1 MNTSD
6 KGSKMPSL
14 IKVMLFVA
22 LFTAIALLTM
32 FQPIWANIPLNI
44 IIPILLLIFMRM
56 VFFERMKHTTLIC
69 MRLLVVVTIFGLFL
83 GETCVKIVLVLWM
96 INILEA
102 TITDLSKKHYF
113 NAITGFALTLSLLTF
128 FTK

>member
-22 LFTAIALLTM
+22 LFTATALLTM

-44 IIPILLLIFMRM
+44 IIPILLLIFMKM
-56 VFFERMKHTTLIC
+56 VFFERMKLTTLIC
-69 MRLLVVVTIFGLFL
+69 MRLLVVVTIFGLFS
-83 GETCVKIVLVLWM
+83 GETCVKLYW
-96 INILEA
+96 
-102 TITDLSKKHYF
+102 
-113 NAITGFALTLSLLTF
+113 F
-128 FTK
+128 FG